1 MDTKTVYQL
10 DELGR
15 YVGKTVA
22 DRSPL
27 ETDVW
32 LIPSGCVTQAPPR
45 ITAGK
50 FAEWDGLAWHL
61 VELNP

>member
-1 MDTKTVYQL
+1 METKTVYQL
-10 DELGR
+10 DDEGR

-32 LIPSGCVTQAPPR
+32 LMPSGCVTQAPPR
-45 ITAGK
+45 TPAGK
-50 FAEWDGLAWHL
+50 VARWDGQAWL
-61 VELNP
+61 LEDAN